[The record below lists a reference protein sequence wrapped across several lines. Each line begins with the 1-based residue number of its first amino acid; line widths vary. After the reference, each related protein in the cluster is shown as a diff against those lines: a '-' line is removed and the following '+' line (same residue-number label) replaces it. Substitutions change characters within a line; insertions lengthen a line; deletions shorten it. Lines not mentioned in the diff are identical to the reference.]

1 MKKTSSAN
9 KPFQSVRGLRWDDD
23 HAWRSTNLGRLLLA
37 AFSFWE
43 RAIVTKLHAA
53 GFRDVRPAHLG
64 VMRQLDMGGT
74 RITDVAERAGVTK
87 QAMGQMVAECEKL
100 NLVTTV
106 PDVTDGRA
114 KVVLFT
120 NRGRSLIMKARS
132 IIERTEAEVEAMLGA
147 ARNAEFRAA
156 PGTLAET
163 EAQSSPVPERR
174 PRTAK
179 RPSTATTVQ
188 IDPAP

>member
-1 MKKTSSAN
+1 MKKTPPAG

-23 HAWRSTNLGRLLLA
+23 HAWRSTNLGRLLLT

-64 VMRQLDMGGT
+64 VMRQLDIGGT

-132 IIERTEAEVEAMLGA
+132 IIERTEAEVEEMLGR
-147 ARNAEFRAA
+147 ARNIEFRAA
-156 PGTLAET
+156 LATLAESET
-163 EAQSSPVPERR
+163 RSSASAERKAR
-174 PRTAK
+174 VSK
-179 RPSTATTVQ
+179 RRASAATGQPDSPS
-188 IDPAP
+188 

>member
-1 MKKTSSAN
+1 MKKTPPAA

-23 HAWRSTNLGRLLLA
+23 HAWRSTNLGRLLLT

-132 IIERTEAEVEAMLGA
+132 IIERTEAEVEEMLGR

-156 PGTLAET
+156 LATLAESET
-163 EAQSSPVPERR
+163 QSSTVAERK
-174 PRTAK
+174 PRASK
-179 RPSTATTVQ
+179 RRTPAATGQ
-188 IDPAP
+188 PDSLG